1 MNNVFEEL
9 KWRGLVYDCTEGL
22 PEALVKEQLT
32 IYNGFDPTAVSLQVG
47 NLVALMGL
55 ARLQRVGGHTPI
67 ALAGGGT
74 GLIGDPSGKTQERLL
89 LTKDDVDANVEAQKK
104 QLAKFLDFETT
115 TNPARIVNNI
125 DWLGSLSLM
134 DFLRDTGK
142 HFTVNYMIAKDSVK
156 SRLSRED
163 GISYTEFSYMLLQA
177 YDFLH
182 LYTHENCAV
191 QCGGSDQWG
200 NITAGTEL
208 IRRAAGGKAYGL
220 VFPLITNSDGVKF
233 GKTESGTVWLDPK
246 LTSPYRFYQFWL
258 NQDDR
263 DVIMYLKIFTWMTQE
278 AIAELERKVTEA
290 PEKREAQRALA
301 QEMTRMVH
309 DETALT
315 KAEQA
320 AQVLFGGDITG
331 LSADDIQDIFA
342 EAPSSNMAKTQFD
355 GDGCSVIDLLADT
368 KVASSKG
375 EARRLIQGGGI
386 YVNNNRVTDIGQTVS
401 LDTSIEGKFF
411 VLRKGKKNYHLVQ
424 VTE

>member
-1 MNNVFEEL
+1 MSNVFEEL
-9 KWRGLVYDCTEGL
+9 TWRGLMYDCTEGL
-22 PEALVKEQLT
+22 PDALVNEHLT

-74 GLIGDPSGKTQERLL
+74 GLIGDPSGKTQERQL
-89 LTKDDVDANVEAQKK
+89 LTRADVEANVEAQKQ
-104 QLAKFLDFETT
+104 QLAKFLDFEATS
-115 TNPARIVNNI
+115 NPARIVNNI

-142 HFTVNYMIAKDSVK
+142 HFTINYMIAKDSVK

-177 YDFLH
+177 YDFLY
-182 LYTHENCAV
+182 LYQHENCAV

-208 IRRAAGGKAYGL
+208 IRRAVGGKAYGL
-220 VFPLITNSDGVKF
+220 VFPLVTNSEGVKF

-263 DVIMYLKIFTWMTQE
+263 DVIKYLKIFTWLTQE
-278 AIAELERKVTEA
+278 QLAELEQKTADE

-309 DETALT
+309 DDTALAN
-315 KAEQA
+315 AEQA
-320 AQVLFGGDITG
+320 AKALFGGDVAG

-342 EAPSSNMAKTQFD
+342 EAPSSQFAQSAFD
-355 GDGCSVIDLLADT
+355 GDGYAIIDLLADT
-368 KVASSKG
+368 KLASSKG
-375 EARRLIQGGGI
+375 EARRLIQGGGV
-386 YVNNNRVTDIGQTVS
+386 YVNSRRITDIGHTVA
-401 LDTSIEGKFF
+401 LDAGIEGRFF
-411 VLRKGKKNYHLVQ
+411 VLRKGKKTYHLVQ
-424 VTE
+424 VAE